1 MRRFALL
8 LAGAAVWLFLLAIPA
23 FADGGP
29 HISTL
34 NNGTGPGG
42 LTSDSCAGCHRAHTA
57 QAAYLLK
64 EEVPGL
70 CLSCHDSAGAGATTD
85 VEGGLQYVPATGGE
99 RSGTTL
105 GALRAGG
112 FKNAFIASDQGVK
125 LAYWRSAT
133 DVSFLP
139 KVPVRSASQAVTSK
153 HMSLSS
159 LASAKVWGNG
169 ALGAG
174 TGVDGAGGTTT
185 LNCTSCHNPHGN
197 GQYRILNK
205 QPAGEGGDAVFPAV
219 DAIVT
224 DGPTLVPVAGV
235 YPTRNYTVQQWNP
248 TTSTR
253 MLLASDVTAGGFGW
267 QAGDYF
273 HRKVPW
279 NSTVS
284 SNVDK
289 PNGVAATDATGFNSQ
304 INVWCSQ
311 CHTRYLAVGPE
322 PYKTDSGD
330 LIFKYRHPNTS
341 NKPCTTCHVAHGSNA
356 QMTGFNSTHQY
367 YPGQGTDPSTV
378 ANADSR
384 LLKVDNRGT
393 CQMCHDP
400 TNTTVPPGTVGSPPG
415 AQIGPTPVP
424 LIP

>member
-112 FKNAFIASDQGVK
+112 FKNAFIASD
-125 LAYWRSAT
+125 SAARKAT
-133 DVSFLP
+133 SALVPDLMA
-139 KVPVRSASQAVTSK
+139 KVPVRSAPQAVTSK
-153 HMSLSS
+153 HMSLTS
-159 LASAKVWGNG
+159 LASATVWGNG
-169 ALGAG
+169 AYG
-174 TGVDGAGGTTT
+174 TGAGGTTT

-205 QPAGEGGDAVFPAV
+205 QPAGEGGNAVFPAV

-267 QAGDYF
+267 QAGDYW

-279 NSTVS
+279 DSTSPS
-284 SNVDK
+284 STTSS
-289 PNGVAATDATGFNSQ
+289 AA
-304 INVWCSQ
+304 
-311 CHTRYLAVGPE
+311 
-322 PYKTDSGD
+322 
-330 LIFKYRHPNTS
+330 
-341 NKPCTTCHVAHGSNA
+341 
-356 QMTGFNSTHQY
+356 
-367 YPGQGTDPSTV
+367 
-378 ANADSR
+378 
-384 LLKVDNRGT
+384 
-393 CQMCHDP
+393 
-400 TNTTVPPGTVGSPPG
+400 
-415 AQIGPTPVP
+415 
-424 LIP
+424 